1 MEVKF
6 EGMEEV
12 MKSLKQ
18 LPKNLQNRVLVDATR
33 EMGAEI
39 ALQARE
45 YVSVDEGALRDSIGL
60 TRRKMR
66 TKGLI
71 TFSISPRTDVLRKG
85 LKAQDVEKVTRVSK
99 ETGFKYTT
107 WDNYGGWVE
116 FGNSKMPA
124 HPYLRPAYE
133 LKGENSI
140 RVFTDYVAQRLDK
153 EIEKAR
159 R

>member
-18 LPKNLQNRVLVDATR
+18 LPKNLQNRVLIDATR

-39 ALQARE
+39 ALQARAN
-45 YVSVDEGALRDSIGL
+45 VPVDEGALRDSIGL

-71 TFSISPRTDVLRKG
+71 TFSVSPRTDVLRKG